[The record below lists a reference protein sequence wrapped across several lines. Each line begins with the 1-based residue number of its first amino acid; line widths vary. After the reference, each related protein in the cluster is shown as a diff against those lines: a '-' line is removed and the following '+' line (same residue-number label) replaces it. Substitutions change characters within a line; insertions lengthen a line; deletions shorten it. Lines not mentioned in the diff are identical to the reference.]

1 MLAVTAVVSLTA
13 AVPIASAQQEEMPLR
28 GDLRTEPAGDL
39 LQRPT
44 TSAQPAQPQQEQ
56 ADGGYQPFNEGAISS
71 GESLASEEPEATDDA
86 SPAGAD
92 EVEIETTL
100 QARPSLRARPE
111 NRLGAIGLRG
121 SMADDVGELGRSTV
135 PLAAID
141 ADDLARVLRIGSDGS
156 RVNAIE
162 TMRRVT
168 PDSPFAPLGLRTG
181 TFAFLPTLEQGIGW
195 TSNAYG
201 VADGESAVYSE
212 TTAGFDLRSD
222 WSRHQAFFNG
232 FTTLRRDLSGAEIR
246 EREAGIDGEL
256 RLDLAAGHEGRAAL
270 SYLHRLESA
279 FSPVA
284 LTSGAARP
292 YRDTLAGEVG
302 IARNVA
308 RLRLGLAG
316 SLVRDQYS
324 DAELPDGTVLSQ
336 EDRNTTLA
344 SLRLRTG
351 YELSPALIPFAEVE
365 IGRRFYD
372 NRIDAGGYERSADRF
387 ALRGGVAIDIGD
399 KWSGEVHAGWLSE
412 RADDDN
418 LAEVAGLELGGNL
431 AWSPL
436 RGTIVALRALTSVE
450 AATTEC
456 DCGALLYAAS
466 LSVTQDIL
474 SNLTG
479 SAGIGLDYRDYA
491 QSSAYDLTWSGQVA
505 LTYWFNRYLG
515 LTGRGRYESLTSSD
529 AGRESD
535 TASVFIGLRAQR

>member
-1 MLAVTAVVSLTA
+1 MLAVTAAVSLSA
-13 AVPIASAQQEEMPLR
+13 AVPIALAQQEQMPLR

-39 LQRPT
+39 LLRPA
-44 TSAQPAQPQQEQ
+44 TSAQPAQPEQEQ
-56 ADGGYQPFNEGAISS
+56 ADGGYQPFSEGAISS
-71 GESLASEEPEATDDA
+71 GEPLAGEEPEGTDA
-86 SPAGAD
+86 FAAGPD
-92 EVEIETTL
+92 EAEIETPSQTG
-100 QARPSLRARPE
+100 PSLRTGPE
-111 NRLGAIGLRG
+111 NSMAAVGLRG
-121 SMADDVGELGRSTV
+121 SIDGDVAELGRRTV

-141 ADDLARVLRIGSDGS
+141 AADLARALRIGSDAS

-162 TMRRVT
+162 TMRRAT
-168 PDSPFAPLGLRTG
+168 PDNPFAPVGLRTG
-181 TFAFLPTLEQGIGW
+181 TFVFLPTLEQGIGW
-195 TSNAYG
+195 TSNAHG
-201 VADGESAVYSE
+201 AADGESSVYSE
-212 TTAGFDLRSD
+212 TTAAFDLRSD
-222 WSRHQAFFNG
+222 WSRHQAVLNG
-232 FTTLRRDLSGAEIR
+232 FGTLRRDLSGAEIR
-246 EREAGIDGEL
+246 DREAGLDGDL
-256 RLDLAAGHEGRAAL
+256 RLDLAGGYEGRAAL

-284 LTSGAARP
+284 LTSGASRP

-302 IARNVA
+302 IAREVA

-372 NRIDAGGYERSADRF
+372 NRIDAGGYARSADRF

-399 KWSGEVHAGWLSE
+399 KWSGEVYAGWLSE

-436 RGTIVALRALTSVE
+436 RGTIVALHALTSVE

-456 DCGALLYAAS
+456 DCGALLYAAN

-515 LTGRGRYESLTSSD
+515 LTGRGRYERLTSSD
-529 AGRESD
+529 AGRGSD
-535 TASVFIGLRAQR
+535 TASVFVGLRAQR